1 MKTSQ
6 IKANIWRDLYSAIWQ
21 YYFAKCTVFV
31 PSYALLIG
39 SWDETY
45 YQEDVQHLTI
55 ERSCVIR
62 SNIDLQNVI
71 VNHHYGFCGFTWND
85 LYVAEIERCFNRLLA
100 HTYFRRPKLP
110 QTKWNKRKKYHF
122 LAHFLWSFS
131 WWCSFC
137 WHLGSK

>member
-6 IKANIWRDLYSAIWQ
+6 IKANLWRDLYSAIRQ

-55 ERSCVIR
+55 ERSYMIR
-62 SNIDLQNVI
+62 NNIDLQNVI

-110 QTKWNKRKKYHF
+110 QTKWNMRKNTIFRLTFYALF
-122 LAHFLWSFS
+122 DGGVRFV
-131 WWCSFC
+131 
-137 WHLGSK
+137 WH